1 MRSGAKAAPCLCAP
15 ILVPAP
21 KPSQNCS
28 PYLRQSD
35 MEGPKMRRGRWA
47 SEGHQTPL
55 SSGFPANPFGALLS
69 LPKAGAQ
76 DFVCWHMSG
85 NEVGCQPK
93 AGTGTIC
100 SSPRGPKTTVW
111 RWVFVFPGQS
121 PLAIWSRRGAHLN
134 GGGEGFEFGGGAV
147 GDAFQAPLAC
157 LQLKLKL
164 LGLFICGF

>member
-1 MRSGAKAAPCLCAP
+1 
-15 ILVPAP
+15 
-21 KPSQNCS
+21 
-28 PYLRQSD
+28 
-35 MEGPKMRRGRWA
+35 MRRGRWA